1 MINGLYQPVSYA
13 GDGAQ
18 TAFPIT
24 FEFVSPGDI
33 RALVRVNGLDTTL
46 TPGVDFTVSGTALTT
61 VTAPAVGAT
70 LIIYMEMPFTQKT
83 DYRNTGKLNLEV
95 LESSLDKAAL
105 ISQELRDQVGR
116 SVKLPV
122 GSTADPD
129 TYLAEIHKAVSD
141 AAASQTAA
149 AASQTAAEASA
160 TAAEASATDAAASV
174 IEAQAAVGGVR
185 ASATDITPGPLA
197 AKLQAGKGLE
207 LTLQNPGANESI
219 LAAVDRRI
227 VSTTRILNHAMNGGF

>member
-24 FEFVSPGDI
+24 FEFVSSDDI

-105 ISQELRDQVGR
+105 TSQELRDQVSR

-129 TYLAEIHKAVSD
+129 TYLTEIRQSVLDTAASEAAAAASATA

-149 AASQTAAEASA
+149 AAS
-160 TAAEASATDAAASV
+160 ATDAAASAV
-174 IEAQAAVGGVR
+174 EAQTSVGGVR
-185 ASATDITPGPLA
+185 ASATDTTPGPLA
-197 AKLQAGKGLE
+197 AKLLAGEGMTI
-207 LTLQNPGANESI
+207 TLQNPGAVENI
-219 LAAVDRRI
+219 VAAVDRRI
-227 VSTTRILNHAMNGGF
+227 ISAARILNHSLNGGF